1 MVGIEWKDICC
12 IIPYKWHLCSQDA
25 GWNVEKRDVYEKNAH
40 KESLAVKNE
49 DKGKLMYTEKN
60 RCD

>member
-1 MVGIEWKDICC
+1 MFVECMGK
-12 IIPYKWHLCSQDA
+12 DA

-49 DKGKLMYTEKN
+49 DEGKLMYTEKN